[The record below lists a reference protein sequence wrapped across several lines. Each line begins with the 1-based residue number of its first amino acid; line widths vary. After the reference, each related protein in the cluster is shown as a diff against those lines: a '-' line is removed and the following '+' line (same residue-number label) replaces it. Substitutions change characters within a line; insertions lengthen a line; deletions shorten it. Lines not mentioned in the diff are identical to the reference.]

1 LGGSVRGVVFKESA
15 DSDKSKK
22 PKPDR
27 RLHFGG
33 RVVII
38 MDADSTYSR
47 GEKMDL
53 SDNSVLV
60 AEEATGGGGRETLLD
75 GVYDYRALKQ
85 GEVVE
90 GHVMRITPNEVLVDV
105 GSKAEGVV
113 PGREL
118 QRLQPEVLEEL
129 KVGAEVLAY
138 VLTPEDPEGNILL
151 SLSRAQLER
160 DWRLAEARL
169 EAEEM
174 FETTITGFNKGGLLV
189 QVGRVRGFLP
199 ASQVDRSHWDSK
211 ASDQDRGERLAQM
224 VGQQVQLKIIE
235 LDRARNRLIVS
246 ERAALSQHRREQKG
260 RLLSQL
266 QEGETRHGVVTNLC
280 DFGAFVD
287 LGGADGL
294 VHLSE
299 LSWKRVSKPHD
310 MLHVGQEVDVY
321 VLNVDSERGR
331 IGLSLKRLQPEPWS
345 LVDEMY
351 EEGQL
356 VEGRVTNLTKFG
368 AFVRMDGSD
377 VEGLIHV
384 SELSEEPVPHPREVL
399 QKGDCVT
406 AKIIR
411 IDSQRRRIGLSLK
424 GVDSP
429 QQVAEDGAGD
439 GQGVDRGAEEIESEI
454 DSRNGDGG

>member
-1 LGGSVRGVVFKESA
+1 
-15 DSDKSKK
+15 
-22 PKPDR
+22 
-27 RLHFGG
+27 
-33 RVVII
+33 
-38 MDADSTYSR
+38 
-47 GEKMDL
+47 MDL
-53 SDNSVLV
+53 SDNSVLL
-60 AEEATGGGGRETLLD
+60 AEQTTAGGEMEALLD

-90 GHVMRITPNEVLVDV
+90 GHVMRITPNEILVDV

-113 PGREL
+113 PAREL
-118 QRLQPEVLEEL
+118 QHLQPEVLEEL

-138 VLTPEDPEGNILL
+138 VLTPEDQEGNILL

-169 EAEEM
+169 EEGEI

-199 ASQVDRSHWDSK
+199 ASQVDRTHWDGK
-211 ASDQDRGERLAQM
+211 ASGQDRGERLAEM
-224 VGQQVQLKIIE
+224 VGQQVKLKIIE
-235 LDRARNRLIVS
+235 LDRGRNRLIVS
-246 ERAALSQHRREQKG
+246 ERAALSQDRREQKE

-266 QEGETRHGVVTNLC
+266 QEGEVCHGVVTNLC

-310 MLHVGQEVDVY
+310 MLQVGQEVDVY

-331 IGLSLKRLQPEPWS
+331 IGLSLKRLQPEPWTQ
-345 LVDEMY
+345 VDEMY

-356 VEGRVTNLTKFG
+356 VEGQVTNLTKFG
-368 AFVRMDGSD
+368 AFVRLDGSE

-384 SELSEEPVPHPREVL
+384 SELSEEPVSHPRDVL
-399 QKGDCVT
+399 RKGDSVT

-424 GVDSP
+424 GMDSP
-429 QQVAEDGAGD
+429 QQVVEGGAGD
-439 GQGVDRGAEEIESEI
+439 AQEVDGEAEEIQSEI
-454 DSRNGDGG
+454 DSGDSDGG